1 MEVATIFGTIT
12 AVAGSIYNNERRIA
26 EDRKQRELQNK
37 SLDDYTDALNRNSE
51 ALKQHK
57 ELREEFLNK
66 LENYKKH
73 FQDSL
78 NNSNEKSPEE
88 FDKEFEALM
97 NKYSINSPFESSELM
112 SFSTSIILLC
122 LVTLSAL
129 SGLIFNYY
137 IKLYGE
143 EYPEKVPKLILP
155 LMKFY
160 LKLSVYSNRYYVL
173 LILICQFVVLL
184 TASYLKFRGIA

>member
-1 MEVATIFGTIT
+1 M
-12 AVAGSIYNNERRIA
+12 
-26 EDRKQRELQNK
+26 
-37 SLDDYTDALNRNSE
+37 
-51 ALKQHK
+51 
-57 ELREEFLNK
+57 
-66 LENYKKH
+66 
-73 FQDSL
+73 